1 LHKTNVPGVSK
12 FDFAVWRASGSP
24 TVTYAGWAA
33 LCQIIASKD
42 LVNLGS
48 LFAVADP
55 MKTPSTMPVFG
66 GKDQEMFPALK
77 RR

>member
-1 LHKTNVPGVSK
+1 
-12 FDFAVWRASGSP
+12 
-24 TVTYAGWAA
+24 

-55 MKTPSTMPVFG
+55 MRTPSTMPVFG

-77 RR
+77 HR